1 MKNNNSTIA
10 AHNNTPT
17 LAISDNRGLAIRAL
31 AYNRIH
37 ASDAPE
43 ELITRNR
50 YNAVGQLI
58 ASRDARLD
66 SDNFRYQYPLG
77 GAALRTDGV
86 DSCTSMQ
93 LTDIEGRPVVSL
105 DAKGTR
111 SWMTYEP
118 ILGRPQEHQQQ
129 PEGGQKTVTDRFF
142 YGENSPE
149 HKAAN
154 LNGQCIRHYDTAGLQ
169 QVGSLSISGV
179 ALQQQRQLLTDTLG
193 PVDWFGKEQSWAS
206 RLSPESF
213 VTHCTTDI
221 LGQLITQTDAKGH
234 TQRMAYNRAGQL
246 SGSWLTIKKGT
257 EQVIVKSLDYSAA
270 GQKLRE
276 ESGNGVVTEY
286 RYEAET
292 QRLIGIKTTRPA
304 IKERPTLLQDLRY
317 DYDPVGNILAIHNDA
332 EATRFFRNQKIVPET
347 TYRYDAL
354 YQLTEATGRES
365 DSNRAQNASLPA
377 LSSLTDGN
385 QYVNYTRRYSYD
397 RAGNLLKIQ
406 HSGASQYSTNITIS
420 NISNHGIQQ
429 QDGLTA
435 ADIRCQFD
443 AAGNQQQL
451 QPGQPLQWD
460 ARHQLQQVTTVKRGA
475 ENTPNDDYEHYL
487 YASDG
492 MRVVKQSIQHT
503 NNIRQISRVTYLP
516 GLELR
521 TQHNDSELM
530 EDFQVITLGV
540 AGRAQVRV
548 LLWEKGQ
555 PAGIDN
561 GQLRYSFD
569 NQIGSSLLELDNN
582 GDIISQEEYYP
593 FGGTALFAARNTI
606 EAKYKTVRYS
616 GKERDATG
624 LYYYGFR
631 YYMPWLGRWLNADP
645 AGTIDGLNLYRMVR
659 NNPISLMDEDGR
671 MPVRMTNDKESMI
684 PTSIDYNIIID
695 TNIDYLYRADTRSPE
710 EIEKAGGFSASGS
723 IANAGTLGR
732 FENGEPVEPILY
744 TAEKVYGMKDF
755 ANKMPGERYF
765 YKINASGLRVASYTK
780 NFEGLK
786 NTRNLVTHLK
796 KQKQLMEK
804 VIGEDWSNKTDTEI
818 RKALITEDSSGP
830 PSWMSLTTDAKEA
843 HIIGDKKLLYKS
855 KQLYEKDFQIP
866 ILVSWEKI
874 EHIGS
879 KEKGMLKKSK
889 YMK

>member
-1 MKNNNSTIA
+1 MSKTSFDTLCEQ
-10 AHNNTPT
+10 TPT

-569 NQIGSSLLELDNN
+569 NQIGSSLLELDNS

>member
-569 NQIGSSLLELDNN
+569 NQIGSSLLELDNS

>member
-1 MKNNNSTIA
+1 MSKTSFDTLCEQ
-10 AHNNTPT
+10 TPT
-17 LAISDNRGLAIRAL
+17 LTISDNRGLAIRAL

-37 ASDAPE
+37 TSDAPE

-86 DSCTSMQ
+86 DNGTSMQ
-93 LTDIEGRPVVSL
+93 LTNIEGRPVMSL

-111 SWMTYEP
+111 SWVTYEP
-118 ILGRPQEHQQQ
+118 ELGRPLAHQQQ

-142 YGENSPE
+142 YGENSAE

-154 LNGQCIRHYDTAGLQ
+154 INGQCIRHYDTAGLQ
-169 QVGSLSISGV
+169 QVDSLSISGV

-193 PVDWFGKEQSWAS
+193 PVNWFGEEQSWAS
-206 RLSPESF
+206 RLRRESF
-213 VTHCTTDI
+213 VTRCTTDI

-540 AGRAQVRV
+540 AGRAKVRL

>member
-1 MKNNNSTIA
+1 MSKTSFDTLCEQ
-10 AHNNTPT
+10 TPT
-17 LAISDNRGLAIRAL
+17 LTISDNRGLAIRAL

-37 ASDAPE
+37 TSDAPE

-86 DSCTSMQ
+86 DNGTSMQ
-93 LTDIEGRPVVSL
+93 LTNIEGRPVMSL

-111 SWMTYEP
+111 SWVTYEP
-118 ILGRPQEHQQQ
+118 ELGRPLAHQQQ

-142 YGENSPE
+142 YGENSAE

-154 LNGQCIRHYDTAGLQ
+154 INGQCIRHYDTAGLQ
-169 QVGSLSISGV
+169 QVDSLSISGV

-193 PVDWFGKEQSWAS
+193 PVNWFGEEQSWAS
-206 RLSPESF
+206 RLRRESF
-213 VTHCTTDI
+213 VTRCTTDI

-429 QDGLTA
+429 QDELTA

-540 AGRAQVRV
+540 AGRAKVRV

>member
-540 AGRAQVRV
+540 AGRAKVRV

>member
-1 MKNNNSTIA
+1 MSKTSFDTLCEQ
-10 AHNNTPT
+10 TPT
-17 LAISDNRGLAIRAL
+17 LTISDNRGLAIRAL

-37 ASDAPE
+37 TSDAPE

-86 DSCTSMQ
+86 DNGTSMQ
-93 LTDIEGRPVVSL
+93 LTNIEGRPVMSL

-111 SWMTYEP
+111 SWVTYEP
-118 ILGRPQEHQQQ
+118 ELGRPLAHQQQ

-142 YGENSPE
+142 YGENSAE

-154 LNGQCIRHYDTAGLQ
+154 INGQCIRHYDTAGLQ
-169 QVGSLSISGV
+169 QVDSLSISGV

-193 PVDWFGKEQSWAS
+193 PVNWFGEEQSWAS
-206 RLSPESF
+206 RLRRESF
-213 VTHCTTDI
+213 VTRCTTDI

-540 AGRAQVRV
+540 AGRAKVRV